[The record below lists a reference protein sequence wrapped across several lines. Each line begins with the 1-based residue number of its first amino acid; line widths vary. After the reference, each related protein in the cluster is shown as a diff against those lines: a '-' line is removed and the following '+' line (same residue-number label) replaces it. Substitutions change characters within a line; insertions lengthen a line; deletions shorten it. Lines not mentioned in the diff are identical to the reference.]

1 MTTESDQVKALQRS
15 ILERA
20 RELAAEHIAQGD
32 MTRSKI
38 LEDAREKIKLMEQK
52 ELLAAR
58 VHADREYHRQVQ
70 ANELRIQAELDRNRW
85 GLVQAVMDKL
95 YRRLLELQ
103 QDDQRYHSIFKL
115 LLKQAADSIG
125 QTDLIASIS
134 NEDLSRYHDNWQAI
148 VQDCCGDDVNIKLS
162 PEACHC
168 SGGLKLFSEQ
178 GDVMID
184 NTFEGIVARRE
195 GELQRLI
202 FERLFAT
209 LSTEGSVFDG

>member
-1 MTTESDQVKALQRS
+1 MATESDQVKALQHS

-32 MTRSKI
+32 MTRTKI

-58 VHADREYHRQVQ
+58 VHADREYHRLVQ

-85 GLVQAVMDKL
+85 GLVQAVMDKV
-95 YRRLLELQ
+95 YRQLLELQ
-103 QDDQRYHSIFKL
+103 QDDKRYQSIFKL

-125 QTDLIASIS
+125 QPDLIASIS
-134 NEDLSRYHDNWQAI
+134 NDDLSRYHDNWQAI
-148 VQDCCGDDVNIKLS
+148 VGDCCGDDVNINLS

-168 SGGLKLFSEQ
+168 SGGLKLVSEQ

-184 NTFEGIVARRE
+184 NTFEGIVTRRE

>member
-1 MTTESDQVKALQRS
+1 LASESDQVKALQRS

-32 MTRSKI
+32 MTRNKI
-38 LEDAREKIKLMEQK
+38 LVDAREKIKLMEQK
-52 ELLAAR
+52 ELLAAG

-95 YRRLLELQ
+95 RRQLLELR
-103 QDDQRYHSIFKL
+103 QDDQRYLSIFKG
-115 LLKQAADSIG
+115 LLKQAADSIDQPG
-125 QTDLIASIS
+125 LIASIS
-134 NEDLSRYHDNWQAI
+134 NDDLARYHDDWQAI
-148 VQDCCGDDVNIKLS
+148 VQDSCGNDVKIKLS
-162 PEACHC
+162 PEACRC
-168 SGGLKLFSEQ
+168 SGGLKLVSEQ

-195 GELQRLI
+195 EELQRLI
-202 FERLFAT
+202 FERLFST
-209 LSTEGSVFDG
+209 LSTQGSLFDG